1 METGIVI
8 VIIVLALGCGLFYIT
23 KMPNVGYV
31 GPAAGHE
38 VSFERLESRVKAHVE
53 SLSTESVGRNMI
65 YEDTLTPAGNYI
77 ARSFEDS
84 GFPVRRQEYDFQGD
98 TFANLEVELVG
109 ETRPKEVLV
118 VGAHYDTVA
127 GAPGANDNGSGVAAL
142 LELVR
147 LVSKHTRSRTV
158 RFVAFCNEE
167 PPFFQSD
174 GMGSHVYVS
183 NFPHDQLEIIGM
195 ISLETIGYY
204 SEEPGSQKYPP
215 PLSLLYPNKGT
226 FLAFVGNLRS
236 RRLMIDSLSLFRRHS
251 PVPSEGIAAPAFI
264 PGVSWSDQWSFW
276 NHGHQAIMVTDTA
289 PYRYPDYHRSS
300 DTPDKIDYGILAQVV
315 VGLSHVIVGLANDS
329 DAK

>member
-1 METGIVI
+1 
-8 VIIVLALGCGLFYIT
+8 
-23 KMPNVGYV
+23 
-31 GPAAGHE
+31 
-38 VSFERLESRVKAHVE
+38 
-53 SLSTESVGRNMI
+53 
-65 YEDTLTPAGNYI
+65 
-77 ARSFEDS
+77 
-84 GFPVRRQEYDFQGD
+84 VRRQEYEFQGD

-109 ETRPKEVLV
+109 GERPEEVLV

-142 LELVR
+142 LELAT
-147 LVSKHTRSRTV
+147 LVSRHTLSRSV

-174 GMGSHVYVS
+174 GMGSYVYVS
-183 NFPHDQLEIIGM
+183 EFPHDRLDIIGM

-215 PLSLLYPNKGT
+215 PLNLFYPSKGN

-236 RRLMIDSLSLFRRHS
+236 RSLVIESLSLFRRHS
-251 PVPSEGIAAPAFI
+251 RVPSEGIAAPAFI

-276 NHGHQAIMVTDTA
+276 NHGHRAIMVTDTA

-300 DTPDKIDYGILAQVV
+300 DTPDKIDYGILARVV
-315 VGLSHVIVGLANDS
+315 DGLAHVIVGLANDS
-329 DAK
+329 DLK